1 MATTTLAI
9 ISRFSSLLFTMLF
22 NYLKLALSHFK
33 WALDCLLY
41 HPFHSLRLHHHQP
54 LQEIH
59 HIFTE
64 EEQVEIWHPREGGGE
79 EVECAVCL
87 NKIGEGDEV
96 RVLRCE
102 HVFHRECLNQ
112 WVGLRNFTC
121 PLCRHFLGSGFR
133 SVVNGDGGEALH
145 CPLALFPS
153 SASPPQFM
161 ASKEKHNARWDRC
174 TTKKLLEICVKEIRI
189 SGKPGVSFKA
199 RRWEVV
205 VDEFNKR
212 ANKNYNQKQLKNR
225 LDNLK
230 LDWTTWKQL
239 LGKETGLGWN
249 HETVTIVADDTW
261 WEAKIKDN
269 SKYAKFR
276 YQGLEF
282 REELEIIFGET
293 VATSQCSWTP
303 ATGAPS
309 EDSSIKTNPT
319 IPEEIDEYDEEETN
333 LDEDASHMVNN
344 QLKRKKIASEAMSKK
359 LAKGKQKSGIATS
372 MLKTLDRMANAAES
386 HMQLKQ
392 LKCHK
397 HLKSMDTFPFRMV
410 LKY

>member
-1 MATTTLAI
+1 
-9 ISRFSSLLFTMLF
+9 
-22 NYLKLALSHFK
+22 
-33 WALDCLLY
+33 
-41 HPFHSLRLHHHQP
+41 
-54 LQEIH
+54 
-59 HIFTE
+59 
-64 EEQVEIWHPREGGGE
+64 
-79 EVECAVCL
+79 
-87 NKIGEGDEV
+87 
-96 RVLRCE
+96 
-102 HVFHRECLNQ
+102 
-112 WVGLRNFTC
+112 
-121 PLCRHFLGSGFR
+121 
-133 SVVNGDGGEALH
+133 
-145 CPLALFPS
+145 
-153 SASPPQFM
+153 M
-161 ASKEKHNARWDRC
+161 ASKEKRNARWDRC
-174 TTKKLLEICVKEIRI
+174 TTKKLLEICVKEIHI

-239 LGKETGLGWN
+239 LGKETDWDGTMRQN
-249 HETVTIVADDTW
+249 YCSDDTW

-269 SKYAKFR
+269 SKYARFR

-293 VATSQCSWTP
+293 VATSQRSWTP

-319 IPEEIDEYDEEETN
+319 IPKEIDEYDEEETN

-372 MLKTLDRMANAAES
+372 MLKTLDRMANAARES
-386 HMQLKQ
+386 
-392 LKCHK
+392 
-397 HLKSMDTFPFRMV
+397 
-410 LKY
+410 